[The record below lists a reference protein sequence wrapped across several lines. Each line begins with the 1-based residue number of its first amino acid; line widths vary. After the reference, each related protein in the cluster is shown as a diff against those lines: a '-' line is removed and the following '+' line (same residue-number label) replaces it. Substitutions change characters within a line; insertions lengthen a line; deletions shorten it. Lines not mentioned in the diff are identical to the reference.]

1 MAQPGPVEKG
11 PGSFHFAIRF
21 AEAEMSEL
29 GGLFEGPENRN
40 WTNIGMC
47 KTCLRDLNVS

>member
-11 PGSFHFAIRF
+11 WIFPLRRF

-40 WTNIGMC
+40 WTKVGMC